1 MGVIEVGYQIYLN
14 EEEVTRLVAHDL
26 KESYDALNEE
36 FSDEYSSKCKDAI
49 RIVLQYYMSPT
60 DYNKWLDSL
69 DEDEYNEQ

>member
-1 MGVIEVGYQIYLN
+1 MSYQITLDA
-14 EEEVTRLVAHDL
+14 EEVTKLVAHDL
-26 KESYDALNEE
+26 RVSYDSLNEE

-69 DEDEYNEQ
+69 EEDEYNE